1 MQSRGKA
8 IVDRPWETIAAPDP
22 NREYLAL
29 LSYLPLKSYRKTLD
43 LTRRAG
49 QVARQLANTSGLIGF
64 TFRAKILGHR
74 FWTLSVWEGE
84 DALMAFVGED
94 PHRGTM
100 AALGP
105 YMGGPTFTRWTVNGS
120 EIPLAW
126 RDAMRRAASNP
137 E

>member
-1 MQSRGKA
+1 MQSGGKA

-49 QVARQLANTSGLIGF
+49 QVAGQLADTSGLIGF

-74 FWTLSVWEGE
+74 FWTLSVWEDE
-84 DALMAFVGED
+84 DALMAFVGKD

-100 AALGP
+100 AALGS
-105 YMGGPTFTRWTVNGS
+105 YMEDPRFTDGPSKGS
-120 EIPLAW
+120 RFL
-126 RDAMRRAASNP
+126 
-137 E
+137 

>member
-1 MQSRGKA
+1 MQSGGKA

-49 QVARQLANTSGLIGF
+49 QVAGQLADTSGLIGF

-74 FWTLSVWEGE
+74 FWTLSVWEDE
-84 DALMAFVGED
+84 DALMAFVGKD
-94 PHRGTM
+94 RP
-100 AALGP
+100 P
-105 YMGGPTFTRWTVNGS
+105 YRPVGNVNYYRRDD
-120 EIPLAW
+120 IDAW
-126 RDAMRRAASNP
+126 AVARIESRPVVDHVR
-137 E
+137 